1 MSLSF
6 DSLLKLYDR
15 EVKDTLLAERIART
29 YIFKATAV
37 KDSTK
42 MARGYTRLSFI
53 SHRRDA
59 IKYLD
64 TAIVLSRNSTHKNFP
79 TVGYLFKSLHYYEN
93 EEYERS
99 LQSALLGYQSAR
111 TKGQIGHQIT
121 ALHQIN
127 DINEIWG
134 DYEKA
139 LTAHLLTYKLLMQ
152 NKNSEQY
159 EQNYMASLEG
169 LGRSYVRLKKPD
181 SALYYFKLGIEEALK
196 QKDTAAY
203 YAFVSRSG
211 TAHYVNKHYNAALD
225 SLEKADQF
233 REVFNNNYLP
243 HYYFYKGSI
252 YNETGRV
259 EEAIEYFRKIDSL
272 YEERNILYPE
282 LPQVYDKLINY
293 YKEQQADEEQLR
305 YLRKLVLVLRLIE
318 NKKRNINEKTVN
330 DYKIPRLVE
339 EKELL
344 IADLEEKNKNSTTIL
359 WLSFGLLALSLG
371 VIAYYVRRQRLYKKR
386 FENLMASAQTEEV
399 STTEDLQDTG
409 ISPEI
414 IDNVLQRLKSF
425 EQNRDYLSQEIS
437 MNEMAKSFETNS
449 TYLSKIINIKKGKN
463 FSQYIND
470 LRIDFAVEELK
481 QNTTFRKYTI
491 KAIANECGFKSAES
505 FSKSFYKK
513 YGIYPS
519 YYLKQL
525 EQTDT

>member
-1 MSLSF
+1 
-6 DSLLKLYDR
+6 
-15 EVKDTLLAERIART
+15 
-29 YIFKATAV
+29 
-37 KDSTK
+37 
-42 MARGYTRLSFI
+42 
-53 SHRRDA
+53 
-59 IKYLD
+59 
-64 TAIVLSRNSTHKNFP
+64 
-79 TVGYLFKSLHYYEN
+79 
-93 EEYERS
+93 
-99 LQSALLGYQSAR
+99 
-111 TKGQIGHQIT
+111 
-121 ALHQIN
+121 
-127 DINEIWG
+127 
-134 DYEKA
+134 
-139 LTAHLLTYKLLMQ
+139 MQ